1 MALYSFWIFD
11 RHCNCIFD
19 REWTLKTNPSS
30 GTTNSKLNEDTA
42 KLLYG
47 MVFSLRSISQKLG
60 SKDSFNEI
68 KTIAT
73 AKYRAHILCTASGL
87 WFILLS
93 DLKQEDLS
101 QVLRYL
107 YSEIYVKTVVYNW
120 LSPVDFAESANE
132 KRGQGFRKIRNRQ
145 FLLAVEQFLGPMVN

>member
-60 SKDSFNEI
+60 SKGSFNEI
-68 KTIAT
+68 RTIAT
-73 AKYRAHILCTASGL
+73 GKYRAHILCTASGL

-93 DLKQEDLS
+93 DLGQEDLS

-120 LSPVDFAESANE
+120 LSPVDFADSPNE
-132 KRGQGFRKIRNRQ
+132 RRGQGFRKIRNRQ
-145 FLLAVEQFLGPMVN
+145 FLLAVEKFLGPMVN